1 MLKKIHDQDY
11 GFVKNGTIGINI
23 ERLWLEARDE
33 AKFIKEFAKTHAHEL
48 LHIEVAVALGK
59 KKRTIIG
66 EEKVVRKLVKEP
78 WNKEIEA
85 GYK

>member
-11 GFVKNGTIGINI
+11 GFVKNGAIGINI

-33 AKFIKEFAKTHAHEL
+33 TKFIKEFAKTHAHEL
-48 LHIEVAVALGK
+48 LHIEIAVALGK
-59 KKRTIIG
+59 KKRAVIG
-66 EEKVVRKLVKEP
+66 EEKAVRKLAKEP

-85 GYK
+85 VYI